1 MIFKEGAKWKT
12 LSIINYLPFYAW
24 CVKMWKWGI
33 THYSKE
39 FIGAIYITT
48 SVYDIYSQNNS
59 KISYTYEQINSFML
73 VSRQYI
79 IILVTLVHENKC
91 LKGHHNNYGGKSFLN
106 TTQWR
111 ILVSPG

>member
-1 MIFKEGAKWKT
+1 
-12 LSIINYLPFYAW
+12 
-24 CVKMWKWGI
+24 MWKWGI

-48 SVYDIYSQNNS
+48 FVYDIYSQNNS

-111 ILVSPG
+111 VLVSPG